1 MEKHC
6 SNCGT
11 ISQTE
16 KSFCPECGTSF
27 EQKVTHLDFTVWTKK
42 KVIAVSD
49 SSPLALLELIAT
61 AINSKGYPLTS
72 YEATAGKLVY
82 ESGGPTAW
90 SWMGEVT
97 SVSVSKSPEGSK
109 AEFVSKTVKHPIFQ
123 FQLSANTRKWVDR
136 IKPHLK
142 Y

>member
-6 SNCGT
+6 SNCGAT
-11 ISQTE
+11 SETE

-27 EQKVTHLDFTVWTKK
+27 ERKITHLDFTVWTKK
-42 KVIAVSD
+42 KVVLTSD
-49 SSPLALLELIAT
+49 GSPSALLELIAT
-61 AINSKGYPLTS
+61 AVNSKGYPLTS
-72 YEATAGKLVY
+72 YEVTSGELMY

-97 SVSVSKSPEGSK
+97 SVSVSESAEGSK

-123 FQLSANTRKWVDR
+123 FQIRANTRKWVDR
-136 IKPHLK
+136 LKPHLNF
-142 Y
+142 

>member
-6 SNCGT
+6 SNCGA
-11 ISQTE
+11 ISETE

-27 EQKVTHLDFTVWTKK
+27 ERKITHLDFTVWTKK
-42 KVIAVSD
+42 KVVLTSD
-49 SSPLALLELIAT
+49 GSPSALLELIAT
-61 AINSKGYPLTS
+61 AVNSKGYPLTS
-72 YEATAGKLVY
+72 YEVASGELIY

-97 SVSVSKSPEGSK
+97 SVSVSESAEGSK

-123 FQLSANTRKWVDR
+123 FQIRANTRKWVDR
-136 IKPHLK
+136 IKPHLNF
-142 Y
+142 

>member
-27 EQKVTHLDFTVWTKK
+27 ERKVTHLDFTVWTKK

-109 AEFVSKTVKHPIFQ
+109 AEFVSKTVKPPIFQ